1 MGTAEFAVP
10 SLNALVG
17 AGYEVALVVTQ
28 AARPSGR
35 GRRVTQPPVARAAA
49 ALELPLFQPDRIR
62 RPDAVEAV
70 RNAAPNIIVVAAYGQ
85 ILPRSILAIPERGCI
100 NVHASLLPRHRGASP
115 ISAAILAGDPE
126 TGVTIMLMD
135 EGMDTGP
142 ILAQTAV
149 PIDDRDDQA
158 SLTRKL
164 ADVGAELLIEWLP
177 RWSAGQITPQAQ
189 DPSRATLTRPIER
202 SDGRLDW
209 SQPAVD
215 LWRRIRAYAQWP
227 QGHTWWDG
235 KLMRIASADYD
246 PDPYVDPG
254 LVVPWGP
261 ARRIPTMAAIGTGRG
276 VLLPKTIVLEGRR
289 PMGIDVFIQGHPT
302 FIGSRLRTDSSE

>member
-1 MGTAEFAVP
+1 
-10 SLNALVG
+10 

-115 ISAAILAGDPE
+115 ISAAILAGDE
-126 TGVTIMLMD
+126 RTGVSIMQMD

-142 ILAQTAV
+142 VLRQVETEIANE
-149 PIDDRDDQA
+149 DDQKT
-158 SLTRKL
+158 LTTRL
-164 ADVGAELLIEWLP
+164 ARLGAELLIQTIPL
-177 RWSAGQITPQAQ
+177 WSHGQITPTSQNQAL
-189 DPSRATLTRPIER
+189 ATTTRPTVRE
-202 SDGRLDW
+202 DGALDW
-209 SQPAVD
+209 RQPAVE
-215 LWRRIRAYAQWP
+215 LWRRIRAFAEWP
-227 QGHTWWDG
+227 QGYTHWNG
-235 KLMRIASADYD
+235 KLVRILAAGYD
-246 PDPYVDPG
+246 PTAPVGAPG
-254 LVVPWGP
+254 VVQPWGP
-261 ARRIPTMAAIGTGRG
+261 PRRVPTAAAVGTGDG
-276 VLLPKTIVLEGRR
+276 VLIPRVLGVEGRR
-289 PMGIDVFIQGHPT
+289 PMDVDAFIRGQPS
-302 FIGSRLRTDSSE
+302 FIGSRLSTNGSS